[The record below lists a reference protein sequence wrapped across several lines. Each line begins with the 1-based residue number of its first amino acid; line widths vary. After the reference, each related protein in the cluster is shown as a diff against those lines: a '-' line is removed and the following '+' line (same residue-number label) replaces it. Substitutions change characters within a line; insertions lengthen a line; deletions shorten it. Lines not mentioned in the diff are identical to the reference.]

1 MNGFIMAFLFGG
13 QMNMLSQIFRILVA
27 LFFGYVATNYAERQF
42 TKYLFWFISFCYLYL
57 AIAIEFINAMEYY
70 TMGVGA

>member
-1 MNGFIMAFLFGG
+1 MAFLFGG

-27 LFFGYVATNYAERQF
+27 LFFGYAATNYAERQIP
-42 TKYLFWFISFCYLYL
+42 KYLFWFISFCYLYL
-57 AIAIEFINAMEYY
+57 AIAVEFINAMEYY

>member
-1 MNGFIMAFLFGG
+1 MSNFIMAFLFGG

-42 TKYLFWFISFCYLYL
+42 PKYFFWFVSLCYLYL
-57 AIAIEFINAMEYY
+57 TIAVEFINAMEYY
-70 TMGVGA
+70 TMG